1 MQNVLLFLSLLVQAT
16 ILWQLKRLNK
26 QLNTLD
32 FTKENAQLKAATEK
46 AQDELNKISPHEH

>member
-1 MQNVLLFLSLLVQAT
+1 MQNSILFLSLLIQVT

-26 QLNTLD
+26 QLKALD